1 MKEKNIS
8 IVQGVCATVVFLSYF
23 LPWVDTPLGD
33 ISLAK
38 GAYEMAK
45 LSRELIYLS
54 GYLVIF
60 LAGVNVLCQWL
71 LKAPIGAF
79 YFNLLPLGI
88 CLSVIAGLDAFSL
101 WNLSVEYAGMGF
113 WGTFLASLVS
123 GVDAWTTM
131 GKHYYTRYKTY
142 MIVASALTALSFVV
156 MMSTSMVPGDF
167 FSSGSSEKW
176 AAWSRLISSL
186 ISNLWFITHLPF
198 VLYGWIVFGLTRGQQ
213 LWWLEHDSKQK
224 SLQAGLDSA
233 HAENQ
238 GTDSAQESVV
248 QPALQEE
255 RPKVETVQPTEEC
268 PLQPQTVAVP
278 PKPSR
283 KLSKRSILIMVGSVV
298 GVLVLVLAFAGL
310 FGGDEVSAS
319 DPRFVR
325 CMANAVN
332 LRERPDASSARLY
345 MEASDSDRREFLM
358 EDAGA
363 FGGPRQLND
372 GEIVQVVSEAGDW
385 YELVVDGVHVYAMK
399 QFFAPIY
406 PADIELG
413 LEGNDWMKALFVHR
427 TSGKYEDCWLYFD
440 ENEMYGVTT
449 FYCGEME
456 GKGLSFTK
464 MVDVPWNGSQIKIT
478 IEFAPTK
485 IFYEGAPMQ
494 TLSNGQEILDLAN
507 ASDEFLDKV
516 FGQATMCQS
525 DVYYFVEADSFV
537 WTHSK

>member
-33 ISLAK
+33 ISFAK
-38 GAYEMAK
+38 GVYEITRA
-45 LSRELIYLS
+45 SSEVPLIFML
-54 GYLVIF
+54 GYVVIF

-101 WNLSVEYAGMGF
+101 WNLSLEYAGMGF

-142 MIVASALTALSFVV
+142 MIVASVLTALSFVV
-156 MMSTSMVPGDF
+156 MMSTSMVPGDL
-167 FSSGSSEKW
+167 FSSGSGEKW
-176 AAWSRLISSL
+176 AAWSRL

-224 SLQAGLDSA
+224 SLQAGLNSA

-238 GTDSAQESVV
+238 GADSVQESVV

-255 RPKVETVQPTEEC
+255 RPKVETVQPTEER

-298 GVLVLVLAFAGL
+298 GVLVLALAFAGL
-310 FGGDEVSAS
+310 FGGDEVSVS

-325 CMANAVN
+325 CTANAVN

-345 MEASDSDRREFLM
+345 AEASESGRREFLM
-358 EDAGA
+358 EDAGF
-363 FGGPRQLND
+363 FGFPRQLND

-385 YELVVDGVHVYAMK
+385 YELLVDGVHVYAMK
-399 QFFAPIY
+399 QFLAPIY

-413 LEGNDWMKALFVHR
+413 LEGNEGMRDLLVYYE
-427 TSGKYEDCWLYFD
+427 SGKYKKQWIYNDY
-440 ENEMYGVTT
+440 NEMDELQT
-449 FYCGEME
+449 FYCGESH
-456 GKGLSFTK
+456 GKGILFTK
-464 MVDVPWNGSQIKIT
+464 RAYLWWNVESVKDDPASPSGKM
-478 IEFAPTK
+478 
-485 IFYEGAPMQ
+485 YENCPLLQ
-494 TLSNGQEILDLAN
+494 RNEYVYILDIRN
-507 ASDEFLDKV
+507 APEVFLDKIFAKTEACEV
-516 FGQATMCQS
+516 TL
-525 DVYYFVEADSFV
+525 YYFVESDSFV
-537 WTHSK
+537 WTYNY